1 MYFYYQIPRIVIS
14 FKFYGA
20 FYLILFPSL
29 SQHCMYEMGLMLG
42 TTKDHPF
49 NSSSLSAVCARRRRI
64 MKIGHIST
72 SSNDI

>member
-49 NSSSLSAVCARRRRI
+49 NSSSLSAECAR
-64 MKIGHIST
+64 KL
-72 SSNDI
+72 DIF